1 MMMNNAVLVAT
12 CAVMVA
18 VLGGATAFSNQHHG
32 ARTSAIKTRH
42 QLMMSS
48 SSQSSRR
55 DVLSNTATIAAVGLS
70 TLILGADDAMASF
83 KPGPPTAQSAAN
95 KAAES
100 YQGVYSDPNHPEGYR
115 VIMASGKGATMT
127 LSDGVAKDAPE
138 GTEEKTYKDIPVAVK
153 EDGNQL
159 LFDFSFS
166 EYLNMCQFSP

>member
-1 MMMNNAVLVAT
+1 MMMMNNAVRVACT
-12 CAVMVA
+12 ALVA
-18 VLGGATAFSNQHHG
+18 VLGGAAAFSNQHHG
-32 ARTSAIKTRH
+32 ARIDAVKTNSH
-42 QLMMSS
+42 QLMMMSS
-48 SSQSSRR
+48 SSSQSCRR
-55 DVLSNTATIAAVGLS
+55 DVLSNASTIATVGFS
-70 TLILGADDAMASF
+70 TLILGPNAATASF

-115 VIMASGKGATMT
+115 VIMATGKGATMT

-138 GTEEKTYKDIPVAVK
+138 GTEEKTYKNIPVVVK

-166 EYLNMCQFSP
+166 KCINMC